1 MENPEPNQDS
11 GFFIFKCKMMY
22 ETIRVGDSEI
32 KADVEEMRIHHFIFE
47 GFPKLI
53 VQLHCVTLLPSMMK
67 EQRITRLRGDGL
79 FSMISPQ
86 PFVPPLFR

>member
-1 MENPEPNQDS
+1 
-11 GFFIFKCKMMY
+11 MMY

-67 EQRITRLRGDGL
+67 EPTNNPPPRRRVIFNDFAPAICPTT
-79 FSMISPQ
+79 FSVKQAS
-86 PFVPPLFR
+86 L

>member
-1 MENPEPNQDS
+1 
-11 GFFIFKCKMMY
+11 MMY

-67 EQRITRLRGDGL
+67 E
-79 FSMISPQ
+79 PYE
-86 PFVPPLFR
+86 